1 MSKAILSIAV
11 LALAV
16 PGGAFAQLSPAAT
29 WAVQFANN
37 YAITPNVTYL
47 VANNYEAKLDV
58 YARRNTTGPQPTVIH
73 IHGGGWTGGTK
84 EAALPF
90 LMPWFEMGWN
100 VVNVEYRLAK
110 VSLAPAAVEDCLC
123 ALRWI
128 AANSTQYN
136 LDTTRLVVTG
146 DSAGGHLALTTGM
159 IPESAGLDR
168 QCPGVPL
175 PKIAAIVNWYGITD
189 VGDLL
194 DGPNRRSFAV
204 AWISSKPDRE
214 EAFFVAFSPDSKVL
228 FGYRWKRADF
238 PWLGMWEENMSRTQA
253 PWGGKTLTQGMEFG
267 VSPMPESRRKMIER
281 GTLFGM
287 PGYRWLPAK
296 GLATAQYLAFI
307 TTANAIPDEV

>member
-1 MSKAILSIAV
+1 MSKAIISSVLMS
-11 LALAV
+11 LALMRS
-16 PGGAFAQLSPAAT
+16 GYAQLSPAAT
-29 WAVQFANN
+29 WAAQFANN

-58 YARRNTTGPQPTVIH
+58 YARRNTTGLQPTLIH

-84 EAALPF
+84 EAALSF

-128 AANSTQYN
+128 AVNSKQYN
-136 LDTTRLVVTG
+136 LDTERLVVTG

-168 QCPGVPL
+168 ECPGVPL

-194 DGPNRRSFAV
+194 DGPNRRAYAV
-204 AWISSKPDRE
+204 AWLSSKPDRE
-214 EAFFVAFSPDSKVL
+214 EIAKRLSPLTYVRPGLPPILTIHGDADPTVPYTHALRLQEALERAGVPHQLLTIPGGKHGNFSP
-228 FGYRWKRADF
+228 
-238 PWLGMWEENMSRTQA
+238 EERLKIFSTIREF
-253 PWGGKTLTQGMEFG
+253 LT
-267 VSPMPESRRKMIER
+267 RNH
-281 GTLFGM
+281 L
-287 PGYRWLPAK
+287 
-296 GLATAQYLAFI
+296 
-307 TTANAIPDEV
+307 